1 MHGAPGEER
10 EYGFTETPVKLL
22 MQRRIEDVLLVC
34 SKYDRF
40 MLEEDGRVD
49 EQIFQEYVALNLRY
63 PPKFS
68 QVYTEADAIDL
79 LDNEQFDL
87 VISMLNMGGP
97 DAVDLADLVS
107 RRYPWLPVVLLT
119 PGSRGSTLGTQ
130 PAHLGRGIQ
139 QFAWLG
145 DDSIMLAIVKLIED
159 RMNVDADVAEAGVQ
173 VIVLVED
180 SVRFYSSYLPVI
192 YRVLFQ
198 HARNLMEEGL
208 NEWEQTMRMRCRPK
222 ILLANTY
229 EEAVYLCDRYRENLL
244 GVISDVAYDRKGEED
259 PQAGLELCRHIR
271 AEDESIP
278 ILLQSSERKH
288 RHHAEA
294 CGAAYLYKHSKKL
307 LYNLSR
313 YIREQYGFGD
323 FLFRDPKTR
332 DVVERA
338 ADLRELQQKI
348 FTIPNDSL
356 MHHAAKNDISR
367 WLRARALFS
376 LADVAAGYRLDPEH
390 VEQSKEEVYKLL
402 GAYRS
407 FESRGKIARFERDRY
422 DEYTSFCRIG
432 EGSLGGKGRG
442 LAFIDH
448 SLKEHRMRHAYEGIV
463 ISVPQTVVLGT
474 DIFQRF
480 VEANNLVDLL
490 TAGEPPDEEIL
501 ERFVEARFDEET
513 VEDLRAVLR
522 VLDRPIAVRSSS
534 MLEDSGYQPFAGIY
548 KTYLL
553 ANNAPS
559 EEDRLTDLLR
569 AIKSVYASTY
579 YRASRDYMTAVDAL
593 VTEERMAVIVQE
605 ITGTI
610 YEDRCFPSV
619 SGVARSVNFYAF
631 EHEKPEEG
639 VAYAAVGLGRTV
651 VEGMNSL
658 RFSPAHPKR
667 AMQLSDVDG
676 ALRTTQ
682 KQFYALGMH
691 GGPFSPCLDEAAV
704 LELRDITDIAEDPK
718 KALLV
723 STYDHG
729 NEMLR
734 DGWQDSGRLVVTLAG
749 ILKHGAF
756 PLAQILSDLLEL
768 AKAEMGVPVEIEF
781 AVDLN
786 PPKDAPFTFS
796 FLQLRPIVEGFEAE
810 DVAVDGL
817 PEDAV
822 IARSSQALG
831 NGVYEEIGFVVYVK
845 PDAFDPA
852 KSETIAA
859 RIEIANQRVAQADGS
874 YLLVAPGR
882 LGSRDPWLGIPVA
895 WNQIGRASVIC
906 ELELEGFNVDPSQG
920 SHFFHNLTALK
931 LGYLTISRGEEDF
944 FETATLDG
952 RPAVYEDEFLRLVDL
967 RDDPLEARVDGRN
980 RRAVVWQP
988 REAGPREAGPRD
1000 AGPRE

>member
-1 MHGAPGEER
+1 MHGFPGEER

-49 EQIFQEYVALNLRY
+49 EQIFQEYVSLNLRY
-63 PPKFS
+63 PPKFT
-68 QVYTEADAIDL
+68 QVYTEADAFAL
-79 LDNEQFDL
+79 LGDQHFDL

-97 DAVDLADLVS
+97 DAVQLAENVCS
-107 RRYPWLPVVLLT
+107 RYPELPVVLLT
-119 PGSRGSTLGTQ
+119 PASRGTTLQITQ
-130 PAHLGRGIQ
+130 SQRGRGIQ

-145 DDSIMLAIVKLIED
+145 DDSILLALVKLIED
-159 RMNVDADVAEAGVQ
+159 RMNVDADVASAGVQ

-198 HARNLMEEGL
+198 QARNLMEEGL

-229 EEAVYLCDRYRENLL
+229 EEAVSLCDRYRDNLL
-244 GVISDVAYDRKGEED
+244 GIISDVSYERDGEED

-271 AEDESIP
+271 QRGEAIP
-278 ILLQSSERKH
+278 VLLQSSERKH
-288 RHHAEA
+288 RRDAAA
-294 CGAAYLYKHSKKL
+294 CGAGYLYKNSKKL

-323 FLFRDPKTR
+323 FLFRDPATGA
-332 DVVERA
+332 VVEHA
-338 ADLRELQQKI
+338 SDLRDLQHKI
-348 FTIPNDSL
+348 TSVPNDSL
-356 MHHAAKNDISR
+356 LHHAARNDISR

-376 LADVAAGYRLDPEH
+376 LADVSARITLDPDL
-390 VEQSKEEVYKLL
+390 VEESKEEVYKLF
-402 GAYRS
+402 GAYRR
-407 FESRGKIARFERDRY
+407 FESRGKIARFERERY
-422 DEYTSFCRIG
+422 DEYASFSRIG

-448 SLKEHRMRHAYEGIV
+448 SLKEHRMRDSYDGIV

-474 DIFQRF
+474 DVFQRF
-480 VEANNLVDLL
+480 VESNNLVDLL
-490 TAGEPPDEEIL
+490 TMGEPSDQEIL
-501 ERFVEARFDEET
+501 DRFVEAVFSEEI
-513 VEDLRAVLR
+513 VEDLRTVLR
-522 VLDRPIAVRSSS
+522 VMTSPIAVRSSS

-548 KTYLL
+548 KTYHL
-553 ANNAPS
+553 ANNADTV
-559 EEDRLTDLLR
+559 EARLADLLR

-579 YRASRDYMTAVDAL
+579 YAASRDYMAAVNSL

-605 ITGTI
+605 VTGTV
-610 YEDRCFPSV
+610 YENRCFPSI

-651 VEGMNSL
+651 VEGMNCL

-667 AMQLSDVDG
+667 ALQLSDVDG

-682 KQFYALGMH
+682 KAFYTLDMH
-691 GGPFSPCLDEAAV
+691 GGPFSPSMDEASV
-704 LELRDITDIAEDPK
+704 LELCDISEIEEDPS

-729 NEMLR
+729 NGMLR
-734 DGWQDSGRLVVTLAG
+734 DGWSTNGRLTVTLAG
-749 ILKHGAF
+749 VLKHGAF
-756 PLAQILSDLLEL
+756 PLAAILRDLLDL
-768 AKAEMGVPVEIEF
+768 AKSEMGVPVEIEY
-781 AVDLN
+781 AVDMN
-786 PPKDAPFTFS
+786 PADGSPIVFS

-810 DVAVDGL
+810 DVAVDTV
-817 PEDAV
+817 PEETV
-822 IARSSQALG
+822 IARSNTALG
-831 NGVYEEIGFVVYVK
+831 NGVYDDLSFAVYVK
-845 PDAFDPA
+845 PDAFDAA
-852 KSETIAA
+852 KTETIAM
-859 RIEIANQRVAQADGS
+859 RIESANDKVAAADGH

-895 WNQIGRASVIC
+895 WNQISRAQVIC
-906 ELELEGFNVDPSQG
+906 ELELEGFDVDPSQG

-931 LGYLTISRGEEDF
+931 LGYLTISRGDDDF
-944 FETATLDG
+944 LDTSSLDAA
-952 RPAVYEDEFLRLVDL
+952 PTVYEDEFLRLVDL
-967 RDDPLEARVDGRN
+967 REAPLEARIDGRS
-980 RRAVVWQP
+980 RRAVISRKVYSSVWVQSAEEN
-988 REAGPREAGPRD
+988 RA
-1000 AGPRE
+1000 